1 MEGEKDGHFSWKCE
15 VEKIGLEDGTDG
27 MERAPVILDRCCV
40 LGRHDEKLKDNQ
52 EGKRGRA
59 EEGKSGTC
67 RRDLEGAVGGR
78 RGLLNFQV
86 SHKSKIPPRRSL

>member
-52 EGKRGRA
+52 EGKRGRG
-59 EEGKSGTC
+59 EEGKRG
-67 RRDLEGAVGGR
+67 RAEHAEEIWKAQWVGAVG
-78 RGLLNFQV
+78 
-86 SHKSKIPPRRSL
+86 S